1 MNLLPKWIL
10 PGTLPAIY
18 DTESKT
24 IQQQTA
30 RVYQKMN
37 ELIEDYNAFVD
48 DVNSRITE
56 HNDKM
61 DHDLEVYA
69 QSLRQ
74 EFQDFIDVC
83 TLQLEEYKQ
92 ELASNYVSKD
102 TYDGLSRTVVSHMQQ
117 ANEHMI
123 EANKYFTG
131 VTPVPKATGDKDG
144 KELASKEYVDS
155 MVEDLYATLN
165 TATYGSGE

>member
-1 MNLLPKWIL
+1 MKLLPKWIL
-10 PGTLPAIY
+10 PGTQPAIY
-18 DTESKT
+18 DAESKT

-30 RVYQKMN
+30 RIYQKMN

-83 TLQLEEYKQ
+83 TLQIEAL
-92 ELASNYVSKD
+92 
-102 TYDGLSRTVVSHMQQ
+102 QQ
-117 ANEHMI
+117 

-131 VTPVPKATGDKDG
+131 DTPVPKSIADKNGNQIDQTYATHLDVQMVHDSLNQHID
-144 KELASKEYVDS
+144 ECREYVDS
-155 MVEDLYATLN
+155 MVEDLYETLN
-165 TATYGSGE
+165 NATYGSGE